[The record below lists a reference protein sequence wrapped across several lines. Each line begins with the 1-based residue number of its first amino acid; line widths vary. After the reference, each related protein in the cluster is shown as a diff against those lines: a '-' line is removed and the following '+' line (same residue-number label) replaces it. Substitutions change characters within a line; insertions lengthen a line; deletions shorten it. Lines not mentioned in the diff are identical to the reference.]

1 MLSPEGTGDRD
12 GSAER
17 EFRREL
23 SQSERELLKRIDPGV
38 RAVVIAGIMLVLVLS
53 ALLPWAGDAT
63 GWQVLAGQA
72 DPALDIG
79 LLPRLFAINSTIVG
93 IGLGA
98 LALITRRW
106 AVAWLAAVGCVVVSF
121 EGLIAIWSR
130 QTAPEGGPAFGLVI
144 AVISM
149 VVLAIQWLRIV
160 WSRS

>member
-1 MLSPEGTGDRD
+1 MSSEGTGDP
-12 GSAER
+12 GASAER
-17 EFRREL
+17 DFRREL

-38 RAVVIAGIMLVLVLS
+38 RAVVISAVMLVLVLS
-53 ALLPWAGDAT
+53 ALLPWVGDAA
-63 GWQVLAGQA
+63 GWRILAGQA

-79 LLPRLFAINSTIVG
+79 LLPRLFSINCTIVG

-106 AVAWLAAVGCVVVSF
+106 AVAWLAAIGCVVVSF

-130 QTAPEGGPAFGLVI
+130 QTSTEGGPAFGLVI
-144 AVISM
+144 AVIGM
-149 VVLAIQWLRIV
+149 FVLAAQWLRIV

>member
-1 MLSPEGTGDRD
+1 M
-12 GSAER
+12 
-17 EFRREL
+17 
-23 SQSERELLKRIDPGV
+23 
-38 RAVVIAGIMLVLVLS
+38 IAGIMLVLVLS